1 MIGLKLK
8 LWKMESVKVKF
19 EGLQRTICLMI
30 ERYTPDYECKYV
42 VESPKGSSRYKDLWT
57 GKRKINSQIDE
68 KLKLLIK
75 Y

>member
-42 VESPKGSSRYKDLWT
+42 VESPKGSSRYKDL
-57 GKRKINSQIDE
+57 
-68 KLKLLIK
+68 
-75 Y
+75 